1 VRSCVTSFF
10 LLVLFSATPGGA
22 DVIHLKNGRTIWAD
36 HVQETGTH
44 LQYDVGD
51 NSYAIPKSLVDR
63 VEQGGV
69 PPQFASAASDAHDDL
84 PTFVPNQD
92 LASDADLPAKII
104 HEGHVDRDA
113 LSSLESTAKPQTTA
127 AAYFIAGKHELE
139 SGNLPQARAY
149 LDSALRFQSD
159 SPTILNYYA
168 VVLSRMGR
176 TREALSFAERSAQLA
191 PDSAD
196 SFAVL
201 GFVQFASDRTRDAIR
216 SWKRSLQL
224 RPDATVQR
232 YLDKAERE
240 RKAEADFTE
249 RASNHF
255 TLHYEG
261 HATSDNLRR
270 SILMTLET
278 AFDDLSG
285 QLGVSPRESISVFL
299 YTEQAFFDVTQAPA
313 WSTALNDGKLRIPI
327 QGVDSVTPELARVLK
342 HELSHSFINQISHG
356 RCPQWLHEG
365 LAQVL
370 EPRNLS
376 GSGHQLARLFA
387 ADREIPFNA
396 LEGSFA
402 HYSSLEASLAYA
414 ESLAAAEYINE
425 TYGMSEFRRILE
437 RLGEGVSIEPALRS
451 TIHSDY
457 AHFQTDIGK
466 FLATKYGT

>member
-1 VRSCVTSFF
+1 M
-10 LLVLFSATPGGA
+10 LFSAIPGGA

-36 HVQETGTH
+36 QVHEKGTH
-44 LQYDVGD
+44 LEYEVGE
-51 NSYAIPKSLVDR
+51 NSYAIPRSSVER

-69 PPQFASAASDAHDDL
+69 PPQFVSTASEGEADL

-104 HEGHVDRDA
+104 HDGHVDADA
-113 LSSLESTAKPQTTA
+113 LSSLESTAKPETTA

-139 SGNLPQARAY
+139 TGNLPQARAY
-149 LDSALRFQSD
+149 LDSALRFQHD

-176 TREALSFAERSAQLA
+176 TREALTYAEQSARLA

-201 GFVQFASDRTRDAIR
+201 GFVQLASDRTRDAIR

-224 RPDATVQR
+224 RPDPVVQSH
-232 YLDKAERE
+232 LDKAERE
-240 RKAEADFTE
+240 MKAEADFTE

-270 SILMTLET
+270 SIQMTLE
-278 AFDDLSG
+278 ASYDDLSR
-285 QLGVSPRESISVFL
+285 QLGVSPRENISVFL

-313 WSTALNDGKLRIPI
+313 WSAALNDGKLRIPI
-327 QGVDSVTPELARVLK
+327 QGVDSVTADLARVLK
-342 HELSHSFINQISHG
+342 HELAHSFINQISHG

-370 EPRNLS
+370 EGRDLG
-376 GSGHQLARLFA
+376 GSGRQLARLFSA
-387 ADREIPFNA
+387 EREIPFNA

-402 HYSSLEASLAYA
+402 HFSSLEATVAYG
-414 ESLAAAEYINE
+414 ESLAAAEYINA
-425 TYGMSEFRRILE
+425 TYGMSEFPRILE
-437 RLGEGVSIEPALRS
+437 RLGEGASIEPALRS

-466 FLATKYGT
+466 YLTSKYGT

>member
-1 VRSCVTSFF
+1 LPSK
-10 LLVLFSATPGGA
+10 
-22 DVIHLKNGRTIWAD
+22 VIHD
-36 HVQETGTH
+36 
-44 LQYDVGD
+44 
-51 NSYAIPKSLVDR
+51 
-63 VEQGGV
+63 
-69 PPQFASAASDAHDDL
+69 
-84 PTFVPNQD
+84 
-92 LASDADLPAKII
+92 
-104 HEGHVDRDA
+104 GHVDRDA
-113 LSSLESTAKPQTTA
+113 LGSVESTAKPQTTA

-139 SGNLPQARAY
+139 TGNLPQARAY
-149 LDSALRFQSD
+149 LDTALRFQHN

-176 TREALSFAERSAQLA
+176 TREALPYAERSAQLA

-196 SFAVL
+196 SWAVL

-224 RPDATVQR
+224 RPDAVVQS

-240 RKAEADFTE
+240 QKAEADFTE
-249 RASNHF
+249 RASSHF

-261 HATSDNLRR
+261 AATSDNLRR
-270 SILMTLET
+270 SILMTLE
-278 AFDDLSG
+278 AAYDDLSG

-313 WSTALNDGKLRIPI
+313 WSAALNDGKLRIPI
-327 QGVDSVTPELARVLK
+327 KGIDSVTPDLARVLK
-342 HELSHSFINQISHG
+342 HELAHSFINQVSHG

-376 GSGHQLARLFA
+376 GSGHRLARLFLSE
-387 ADREIPFNA
+387 REIPYNA

-402 HYSSLEASLAYA
+402 RYSSLEAGLAYA

-425 TYGMSEFRRILE
+425 TYGMSEFHRILE
-437 RLGEGVSIEPALRS
+437 RLGEGMSIEPALRS

-457 AHFQTDIGK
+457 ARFQIDIGK
-466 FLATKYGT
+466 FLATKYGS